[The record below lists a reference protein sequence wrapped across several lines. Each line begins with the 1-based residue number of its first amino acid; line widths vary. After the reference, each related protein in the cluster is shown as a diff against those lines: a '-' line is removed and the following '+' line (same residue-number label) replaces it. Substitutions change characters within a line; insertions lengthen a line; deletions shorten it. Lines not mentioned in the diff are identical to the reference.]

1 MWIASS
7 LSLSLS
13 SMGHMC
19 NVHQQSNANSF
30 HYFKIPGLQIPRT
43 ISIMLFLCSGHY
55 PCLVIHAKQFSHQR
69 PWCKSSHADGGEK
82 QKQKNCNINLII
94 AHLTNV
100 CQNVHLLESVEC
112 MHFHLSFSHK
122 RFFIY
127 LSELNFIPN
136 QHPSNHSA
144 IVMDSNF
151 VCPYFYVKE
160 KDCSFRP

>member
-7 LSLSLS
+7 LSLSSS

-19 NVHQQSNANSF
+19 NVHQYSCANSF
-30 HYFKIPGLQIPRT
+30 EYFKILGLQIPRT

-82 QKQKNCNINLII
+82 NCNFNLII

-112 MHFHLSFSHK
+112 MHFHLNFSHK

-127 LSELNFIPN
+127 LSELNFP
-136 QHPSNHSA
+136 
-144 IVMDSNF
+144 IVMDFNI
-151 VCPYFYVKE
+151 VCPYIYVKE